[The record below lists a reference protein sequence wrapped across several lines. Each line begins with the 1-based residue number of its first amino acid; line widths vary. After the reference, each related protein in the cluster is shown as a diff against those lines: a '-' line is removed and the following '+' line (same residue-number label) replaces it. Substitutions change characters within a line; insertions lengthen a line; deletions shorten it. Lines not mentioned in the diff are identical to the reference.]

1 MKKMQ
6 PSNIIIK
13 LLKAIYLETISIVL
27 ILIGYVISG
36 GEYNGVT
43 TFLFILGVVISFGG
57 IFVGISSFGSVKE
70 HSCNP

>member
-57 IFVGISSFGSVKE
+57 IFVGISSFGSVKKVE
-70 HSCNP
+70 K

>member
-1 MKKMQ
+1 MQ

-43 TFLFILGVVISFGG
+43 TFLFVLGVVISFGG
-57 IFVGISSFGSVKE
+57 IFVGISSFGSAKE
-70 HSCNP
+70 VEK

>member
-13 LLKAIYLETISIVL
+13 LLRAIYLETISIVL

-70 HSCNP
+70 VEK

>member
-70 HSCNP
+70 VEK

>member
-6 PSNIIIK
+6 PSSIIIK

-43 TFLFILGVVISFGG
+43 TFLFVLGVVISFGG
-57 IFVGISSFGSVKE
+57 IFVGIGSFGSAKE
-70 HSCNP
+70 VDK

>member
-1 MKKMQ
+1 MQ

-43 TFLFILGVVISFGG
+43 TFLFVLGVVISFGG

-70 HSCNP
+70 VEK

>member
-43 TFLFILGVVISFGG
+43 TFLFVLGVVISFGG

-70 HSCNP
+70 VEK

>member
-1 MKKMQ
+1 MQ

-70 HSCNP
+70 VEK